1 MDGNSKEEL
10 STSHDTEITHY
21 RDNTGLEVDDPSKLL
36 VVTAKGY
43 AYEHPDGV
51 TVAPVGALGP

>member
-43 AYEHPDGV
+43 A
-51 TVAPVGALGP
+51 